1 MARRRRGPIGCLL
14 KFVFSIV
21 FFVFAIVGVIAF
33 MFYDGENDTPVDLYT
48 LDFDLEGELTS
59 SIYQGLGNL
68 DTQNSIEVA
77 FTEDQIN
84 KIIFLMIRESI
95 NEDYLPNELCTDP
108 SCLNVSTV
116 GPFESTT
123 PMIDGKSAQIKGI
136 YVKIIDGKITV
147 NVPMDAAGFKTR
159 AYFSIDVVQVGL
171 NIELRFDAI
180 GIGKIKLTSG
190 LGKALLPM
198 IMEATNLSAIGI
210 NQSFEEKGLPIELDM
225 ANLKLII
232 KQDDLSTV
240 LQTLLPSG
248 EEDNL
253 ISDFL
258 GVLVGNSS
266 VTISLVG
273 SSTVGQGKL
282 SLGIDL
288 EKLSQE
294 EQNKSIPS
302 YLNIPFNQT
311 SFITNQTQGLLLTTL
326 VGTPKFV
333 FMQSDFN
340 RMIYSSTNGFVDFG
354 QTIEL
359 PNSDQE
365 FTFGLDAI
373 WFEMTPTNVNII
385 TQVNINGFITRFRIL
400 TTVQDNNTTNVK
412 LMIQDTLDIG
422 YDLGESEGEYAI
434 ASSKFLID
442 LIGPSISSMNVMGYD
457 ETLNA
462 FILDSVAFNEMLN
475 LGGTGGSPISVE
487 SISIKNG
494 RIEIEISSTDSA
506 LNDAINNLSNIIET
520 VLGGFDTVVG
530 DNIDLFDTTGDQ
542 EDAVNNVIETV
553 NNIADILN
561 DPEQDLTEAQIE
573 QLLIDF
579 NELSPENQEIFANL
593 LQGEVDDIEDGELA
607 GLYELLFGT
616 QP

>member
-1 MARRRRGPIGCLL
+1 
-14 KFVFSIV
+14 
-21 FFVFAIVGVIAF
+21 
-33 MFYDGENDTPVDLYT
+33 
-48 LDFDLEGELTS
+48 
-59 SIYQGLGNL
+59 
-68 DTQNSIEVA
+68 
-77 FTEDQIN
+77 
-84 KIIFLMIRESI
+84 
-95 NEDYLPNELCTDP
+95 
-108 SCLNVSTV
+108 
-116 GPFESTT
+116 
-123 PMIDGKSAQIKGI
+123 MIDGKSAQIKGI